1 MDQINRQ
8 IQKIEAELNALYK
21 CREKYGKRKTKG
33 KHLPANKK
41 ARVDSDSVIDLS
53 NDDDDDDDDDEDD
66 DEEDSED
73 DADVIDLSNDEDD
86 DEPLIIEPLF
96 NDKGKLRDF
105 TKTEEQV
112 CRNKQFR
119 TGAVRFILKMGHK
132 EKMNVDNVVEA
143 LKSQGCYF
151 KRLTTEHPA
160 LDLMKRIGDL
170 RGADLSKMCNDSLTH
185 VLRGAIDVFRPQ
197 RK

>member
-53 NDDDDDDDDDEDD
+53 NDDDDD
-66 DEEDSED
+66 EEDSED

-105 TKTEEQV
+105 TTTEEQV

-151 KRLTTEHPA
+151 KRLTTGHPA
-160 LDLMKRIGDL
+160 LDLMKRIGGL
-170 RGADLSKMCNDSLTH
+170 RGADISKMCDDPLTH
-185 VLRGAIDVFRPQ
+185 VLRGAIDVFRPE